1 MIRGIFLYQGF
12 KKMDSMITHLI
23 AFFFLFFSINAVSQK
38 LTLSTHSDSAA
49 YYYHMGW
56 QQVMDAGNYTASEA
70 AYRKMMTFDSDFL
83 LGLSLLAR
91 ITRDLNERQYMQ
103 LQLEA
108 RRYELIGDERL
119 LLDNYIALVKLTN
132 LRATDPQAAKIQLE
146 NVFKAN
152 ELNLKTI
159 VHSYPDEIY
168 YKAEY
173 IEVLHHNH
181 GVQRALDSLYQ
192 LATPSQ
198 QNESF
203 LLGYAASMEA
213 EAGNFGIALSKAKQL
228 EIQIKDKQSPKP
240 YVVYGDIY
248 LKQGNYKKANY
259 YIEQALKRDL
269 ANIDAQRL
277 KEKIKNEKR

>member
-1 MIRGIFLYQGF
+1 
-12 KKMDSMITHLI
+12 
-23 AFFFLFFSINAVSQK
+23 
-38 LTLSTHSDSAA
+38 
-49 YYYHMGW
+49 
-56 QQVMDAGNYTASEA
+56 
-70 AYRKMMTFDSDFL
+70 
-83 LGLSLLAR
+83 
-91 ITRDLNERQYMQ
+91 
-103 LQLEA
+103 
-108 RRYELIGDERL
+108 

-159 VHSYPDEIY
+159 VHNYPDEIY

-173 IEVLHHNH
+173 IEVLRHNH

-192 LATPSQ
+192 LATPLQ

-203 LLGYAASMEA
+203 LLGYAANMEA

-228 EIQIKDKQSPKP
+228 EIQTKDKQSPKP